1 MFSNL
6 GMSEILVIA
15 VVLMVLFGG
24 KKFPELARGLAEAMR
39 EFRRALNEDD
49 SASKKPKGKG

>member
-1 MFSNL
+1 
-6 GMSEILVIA
+6 MSEILVIA